1 MKIIDIQSICN
12 SMDSVDIQATIEC
25 GFTIE
30 RVSDMIRTYIQL
42 QISLV
47 SCTLSP
53 STHESLI
60 QSNF

>member
-1 MKIIDIQSICN
+1 
-12 SMDSVDIQATIEC
+12 MDSVDIQAIIEC

-53 STHESLI
+53 ATHESLI

>member
-1 MKIIDIQSICN
+1 
-12 SMDSVDIQATIEC
+12 MDSADIQATTEC

-30 RVSDMIRTYIQL
+30 RVGDMIRTYIQL

-47 SCTLSP
+47 SCALSP
-53 STHESLI
+53 STQESLK